1 MEKRISEKEVVQE
14 FMNYLR
20 NNSNDSYDEK
30 EEVIKKFI
38 TQIFQMEIEEIGY
51 HYNPDLTEDENDI
64 GLEIKDFEFQQFYGL
79 QHSGKDIINKKVIIE
94 KPKIAYN
101 LGMICEKL
109 VNSDENTRQE
119 TLKFIFHEIQ
129 HQKQHFMVD
138 IGISNKTALM
148 YARDFVLYDRE
159 DCIQGFYHEGK
170 NHNYASFITEN
181 DANYVAYSK
190 LYKFLG
196 TPELKHLRDIEL
208 GKKYSLMYKADA
220 TLDNGKVHYLSN
232 GLGERNDIT
241 IPILDDI
248 ICKRGFIEYLQLF
261 PILQKEYNLDG
272 TKKNV
277 IELVQNMNQEV
288 SDLTQS
294 DLPNKELLIED
305 SKEMYYELIYR
316 ELEKS
321 SQKQLEEYTQR
332 IGKSTLL
339 QISQEIN
346 QYFNNEEQIKIEKT
360 AKMNEAYNR
369 MGKYT
374 IPYNNG
380 TIKVEQ
386 DGKIVDMN
394 VDEFVK
400 TLRPDLLNKE
410 FVSNSP
416 MISMNE
422 KDLITGDKY
431 VRDYLFQYMS
441 KTGKVNLND
450 GRSYTAK
457 QYIEEIL
464 NSSKKLDTFSLTW
477 KVKREFKSEDYEE
490 EQKDFEK
497 RIHKYYS
504 KKHKFIDEIIDR
516 VSSPENYEEN
526 PLFRI
531 YDEQQVVILESEYS
545 KSQTISMKSVVSN
558 AITQGIATE
567 DVRRIDNEEHRK
579 LQENQIEGE
588 TKDD

>member
-1 MEKRISEKEVVQE
+1 MEKSISEKEVVQE

-20 NNSNDSYDEK
+20 NNSNDSYDKK

-51 HYNPDLTEDENDI
+51 HYNPDLTDDENDI
-64 GLEIKDFEFQQFYGL
+64 GLEIKDFGFQPFYGI

-101 LGMICEKL
+101 LGMICEGL
-109 VNSDENTRQE
+109 VNNDEKTRQE
-119 TLKFIFHEIQ
+119 TLRFIFHEIQ
-129 HQKQHFMVD
+129 HQRQHFMAD
-138 IGISNKTALM
+138 KGISNKTALM
-148 YARDFVLYDRE
+148 YARDFVLYDRK

-170 NHNYASFITEN
+170 NHNYDSFITEN

-190 LYKFLG
+190 LYEFLDN
-196 TPELKHLRDIEL
+196 PELKYLKDIEL
-208 GKKYSLMYKADA
+208 GKIYSLMYKADA
-220 TLDNGKVHYLSN
+220 TLDNGKVRYLST
-232 GLGERNDIT
+232 GLAERNDIT

-272 TKKNV
+272 TKKSV
-277 IELVQNMNQEV
+277 VELVQNMNQEL
-288 SDLTQS
+288 SNLTQS
-294 DLPNKELLIED
+294 NLSNKELLIKD

-321 SQKQLEEYTQR
+321 SQKQLEGYTQG
-332 IGKSTLL
+332 IEKSTLL
-339 QISQEIN
+339 QVLQEID
-346 QYFNNEEQIKIEKT
+346 QYFNNEEQIKVEKT
-360 AKMNEAYNR
+360 ARMNEAYNK

-386 DGKIVDMN
+386 EGKIVEMDVN
-394 VDEFVK
+394 EFVK
-400 TLRPDLLNKE
+400 ILRPDLLHKE
-410 FVSNSP
+410 FAGNSP
-416 MISMNE
+416 ISSIDKN
-422 KDLITGDKY
+422 DLITGEKY
-431 VRDYLFQYMS
+431 IRDYLFKYIS
-441 KTGKVNLND
+441 KTGKVHLNN
-450 GRSYTAK
+450 GKSYTAK

-464 NSSKKLDTFSLTW
+464 NSSQKLDTFSLTW

-497 RIHKYYS
+497 RIHEDYS

-516 VSSPENYEEN
+516 VSNPEKYQET
-526 PLFRI
+526 PLLRI
-531 YDEQQVVILESEYS
+531 YDEQKVIILEREYS
-545 KSQTISMKSVVSN
+545 KPQTISMKSLVSN

-567 DVRRIDNEEHRK
+567 DMRRSDNEEHREFSK
-579 LQENQIEGE
+579 NPIEGK
-588 TKDD
+588 TKDT